1 MGDWLLQAGLD
12 NLRSGITE
20 VQEKIRFDEDVAPGT
35 RQNMGEMCELM
46 RRITD
51 LIALKEGCC
60 PVL

>member
-20 VQEKIRFDEDVAPGT
+20 VQEKIRFDEDVAPET

-51 LIALKEGCC
+51 PFSL
-60 PVL
+60 